1 MSEDRTRDLPDA
13 RSFEERVLAEFA
25 AQRDFNAQLLGKVEQ
40 LSGRLTAL
48 EDKVDRR
55 LMETRPIWEAMQA
68 QLNGLEAKTDGI
80 QAQLTSVES
89 KVDDMQEQLLHID
102 SKVASID
109 VQMGELAVELLAM
122 RGDNRGMQKRMVRLE
137 KLQPQS

>member
-13 RSFEERVLAEFA
+13 RSFEERVL
-25 AQRDFNAQLLGKVEQ
+25 EQ
-40 LSGRLTAL
+40 LSQINNRLSGVENRLTAL

-102 SKVASID
+102 SKVGSID
-109 VQMGELAVELLAM
+109 VQMGELAVELLSM

>member
-13 RSFEERVLAEFA
+13 RSFEERVLAEFV
-25 AQRDFNAQLLGKVEQ
+25 AQREFNAQLLNMVQQ
-40 LSGRLTAL
+40 LNARLTTL
-48 EDKVDRR
+48 EDKVERR

-68 QLNGLEAKTDGI
+68 QLNDVQSRLI
-80 QAQLTSVES
+80 SVEA

-102 SKVASID
+102 SKVGSID
-109 VQMGELAVELLAM
+109 VQMGELAVELLSM

>member
-13 RSFEERVLAEFA
+13 RSFEERVLAEFV
-25 AQRDFNAQLLGKVEQ
+25 AQREFNAQLLDMVQQ
-40 LSGRLTAL
+40 LNARLTTL
-48 EDKVDRR
+48 EDKVERR
-55 LMETRPIWEAMQA
+55 LMEARPIWEAMQA
-68 QLNGLEAKTDGI
+68 QLNDVQSRLI
-80 QAQLTSVES
+80 SVEA

-102 SKVASID
+102 SKVGSID
-109 VQMGELAVELLAM
+109 VQMGELAVELLSM

>member
-25 AQRDFNAQLLGKVEQ
+25 AQRDFNTQLLDMVQQ
-40 LSGRLTAL
+40 LNARLTTL
-48 EDKVDRR
+48 EDKVERR

-68 QLNGLEAKTDGI
+68 QLNDVQSRLI
-80 QAQLTSVES
+80 SVEA
-89 KVDDMQEQLLHID
+89 KVDDVQEQLLHID
-102 SKVASID
+102 SKVGSID
-109 VQMGELAVELLAM
+109 VQMGELAVELLSM

>member
-13 RSFEERVLAEFA
+13 RSFEERVL
-25 AQRDFNAQLLGKVEQ
+25 EQ
-40 LSGRLTAL
+40 LSQINNRLSGVENRLTAL

-68 QLNGLEAKTDGI
+68 QL
-80 QAQLTSVES
+80 TSVES

-102 SKVASID
+102 SKVGSID
-109 VQMGELAVELLAM
+109 VQMGELAVELLSM

>member
-13 RSFEERVLAEFA
+13 RSFEERVLAEFV
-25 AQRDFNAQLLGKVEQ
+25 AQREFNAQLLDMVQQ
-40 LSGRLTAL
+40 LNARLTTL
-48 EDKVDRR
+48 EDKVERR

-68 QLNGLEAKTDGI
+68 QLNDVQSRLI
-80 QAQLTSVES
+80 SVEA

-102 SKVASID
+102 SKVGSID
-109 VQMGELAVELLAM
+109 VQMGELAVELLSM

>member
-1 MSEDRTRDLPDA
+1 MGEDRTRDLPDA
-13 RSFEERVLAEFA
+13 RSFEERVLAEFV
-25 AQRDFNAQLLGKVEQ
+25 AQREFNAQLLDMVQQ
-40 LSGRLTAL
+40 LNARLTTL
-48 EDKVDRR
+48 EDKVERR

-68 QLNGLEAKTDGI
+68 QLNDVQSRLI
-80 QAQLTSVES
+80 SVEA

-102 SKVASID
+102 SKVGSID
-109 VQMGELAVELLAM
+109 VQMGELAVELLSM